1 MLLLLLLVLHII
13 IIDFYNN
20 YLYFILIN
28 IIFLNYKKI
37 LIDEFKYNSYK
48 NMFIINTL
56 SIINIYIHFIIN
68 YVNI

>member
-20 YLYFILIN
+20 YLYFILID

-37 LIDEFKYNSYK
+37 LIDEFKYK
-48 NMFIINTL
+48 H
-56 SIINIYIHFIIN
+56 INIFFNLTYS
-68 YVNI
+68 

>member
-37 LIDEFKYNSYK
+37 LIDEFKYK
-48 NMFIINTL
+48 IIK
-56 SIINIYIHFIIN
+56 
-68 YVNI
+68 

>member
-37 LIDEFKYNSYK
+37 LIDEFKYTK
-48 NMFIINTL
+48 NLILYNFIYTK
-56 SIINIYIHFIIN
+56 Y
-68 YVNI
+68 